1 MSAAAGT
8 VVEVRDAQAAR
19 REQILD
25 AAEACFVRN
34 GFHRTTMADLA
45 REAAMSQGNFYRYFA
60 SKEDIV
66 LAMAGRDRARG
77 AALVAEMER
86 AGDRRASLNGILER
100 FFTGITREAA
110 VLRLDLWAETT
121 RNPAIAGLVDR
132 SETEARDWLC
142 GMFAALATSP
152 DCDPAAM
159 FEAVNPLM
167 KGIVVGRAILPG
179 YDPTPAVAHLQAL
192 IEAGLHGS
200 LPRAATATQETSR

>member
-1 MSAAAGT
+1 MGAVIGA
-8 VVEVRDAQAAR
+8 VVGVRDAQAAR

-34 GFHRTTMADLA
+34 GFHRTTMSDLA

-66 LAMAGRDRARG
+66 LAMAERDRARG

-86 AGDRRASLNGILER
+86 EGDRRASLNGILER

-121 RNPAIAGLVDR
+121 RNPAIAALVDR
-132 SETEARDWLC
+132 SEAEAREWLC
-142 GMFAALATSP
+142 GMFSALAASP
-152 DCDPAAM
+152 ACEPASM

-179 YDPTPAVAHLQAL
+179 YDPAPAVAHLQAL
-192 IEAGLHGS
+192 IEAGLNGVS
-200 LPRAATATQETSR
+200 PRVSTAIPETVR

>member
-1 MSAAAGT
+1 MGAVTGA
-8 VVEVRDAQAAR
+8 VVEVRDVQAAR

-34 GFHRTTMADLA
+34 GFHRTTMSDLA

-66 LAMAGRDRARG
+66 LAMAERDRARG

-86 AGDRRASLNGILER
+86 DGDRRASLNGILER

-121 RNPAIAGLVDR
+121 RNPAIAALVDR
-132 SETEARDWLC
+132 SEAEARAWLC
-142 GMFAALATSP
+142 GMFAALAASP
-152 DCDPAAM
+152 DCDPASM
-159 FEAVNPLM
+159 FEAINPLM

-179 YDPTPAVAHLQAL
+179 YDPVPAVAHLQAL
-192 IEAGLHGS
+192 IEAGLNGA
-200 LPRAATATQETSR
+200 LPRVTTAVPETGR

>member
-1 MSAAAGT
+1 VSAATGT

-19 REQILD
+19 REQILA

-66 LAMAGRDRARG
+66 LAMAERDRARG
-77 AALVAEMER
+77 ATMLADLEQGGDQR
-86 AGDRRASLNGILER
+86 AVLTGILAR
-100 FFTGITREAA
+100 YFTDLTQEAA
-110 VLRLDLWAETT
+110 VLRLDLWSEAT
-121 RNPAIAGLVDR
+121 RNPAIAALVDR
-132 SETEARDWLC
+132 SEAEAREWLC
-142 GMFAALATSP
+142 GMFTALAASP

-167 KGIVVGRAILPG
+167 KGIVVNRATLPG
-179 YDPTPAVAHLQAL
+179 HDSAAAVAHLQTL

-200 LPRAATATQETSR
+200 LPRAAAAPPETRR

>member
-1 MSAAAGT
+1 MDAVTGA
-8 VVEVRDAQAAR
+8 VVEVRDVQAAR

-34 GFHRTTMADLA
+34 GFHRTTMSDLA

-66 LAMAGRDRARG
+66 LAMAERDRARG

-86 AGDRRASLNGILER
+86 DGDRRASLNGILER

-121 RNPAIAGLVDR
+121 RNPAIAALVDR
-132 SETEARDWLC
+132 SEAEARAWLC
-142 GMFAALATSP
+142 GMFAALAASP
-152 DCDPAAM
+152 DCDPASM
-159 FEAVNPLM
+159 FEAINPLM

-179 YDPTPAVAHLQAL
+179 YDPAPP
-192 IEAGLHGS
+192 S
-200 LPRAATATQETSR
+200 PTSRP

>member
-1 MSAAAGT
+1 MSVGT
-8 VVEVRDAQAAR
+8 GNVVGVRDAQVSR
-19 REQILD
+19 REEILD

-34 GFHRTTMADLA
+34 GFHRTTIADLA

-66 LAMAGRDRARG
+66 LAMAERDRARG

-86 AGDRRASLNGILER
+86 DGDRRASLNGILER

-121 RNPAIAGLVDR
+121 RNPAIAALVDR
-132 SETEARDWLC
+132 SEAEARAWLC
-142 GMFAALATSP
+142 GMFAALAASP
-152 DCDPAAM
+152 DCDPASM
-159 FEAVNPLM
+159 FEAINPLM

-179 YDPTPAVAHLQAL
+179 YDPAPAVAHLQAL
-192 IEAGLHGS
+192 IEAGLNGA
-200 LPRAATATQETSR
+200 LPRVTTAVPETGR

>member
-1 MSAAAGT
+1 MDAVTGA
-8 VVEVRDAQAAR
+8 VVEVRDVQAAR

-34 GFHRTTMADLA
+34 GFHRTTMSDLA

-66 LAMAGRDRARG
+66 LAMAERDRARG

-86 AGDRRASLNGILER
+86 DGDRRASLNGILER

-121 RNPAIAGLVDR
+121 RNPAIAALVDR
-132 SETEARDWLC
+132 SEAEARAWLC
-142 GMFAALATSP
+142 GMFAALAASP
-152 DCDPAAM
+152 DCDPASM
-159 FEAVNPLM
+159 FEAINPLM
-167 KGIVVGRAILPG
+167 KGIVVGRAILQG
-179 YDPTPAVAHLQAL
+179 YDPAPAVAHLQAL
-192 IEAGLHGS
+192 IEAGLNGA
-200 LPRAATATQETSR
+200 LPRVTTAVPETGR

>member
-1 MSAAAGT
+1 MRAGT
-8 VVEVRDAQAAR
+8 ATIVQVNDAQAGR
-19 REQILD
+19 RERILD

-34 GFHRTTMADLA
+34 GFHRTTMSDLA
-45 REAAMSQGNFYRYFA
+45 REASMSQGNFYRYFA

-66 LAMAGRDRARG
+66 LAMAERDRARG

-86 AGDRRASLNGILER
+86 EGDRRASLNSILER
-100 FFTGITREAA
+100 FFTDITREAA

-121 RNPAIAGLVDR
+121 RNPAIATLVDR
-132 SETEARDWLC
+132 SEAEAREWLC
-142 GMFAALATSP
+142 RMFAALAASP
-152 DCDPAAM
+152 ACEPASM

-179 YDPTPAVAHLQAL
+179 YDPAPAVAHLQAL

-200 LPRAATATQETSR
+200 LPRAAASAPETSR

>member
-1 MSAAAGT
+1 MNAGTTT
-8 VVEVRDAQAAR
+8 VVEVTDAQAAR
-19 REQILD
+19 RERILD

-34 GFHRTTMADLA
+34 GFHRTTMSDLA

-66 LAMAGRDRARG
+66 LAMAERDRARG

-86 AGDRRASLNGILER
+86 EGDRRASLNGILER

-121 RNPAIAGLVDR
+121 RNSAIAELVDR
-132 SETEARDWLC
+132 SEAEAREWLC
-142 GMFAALATSP
+142 GMFMALATSP
-152 DCDPAAM
+152 ACEPAFM

-179 YDPTPAVAHLQAL
+179 YDPAPAVAHLQVL
-192 IEAGLHGS
+192 IEAGLNGA
-200 LPRAATATQETSR
+200 LPRSTVTIPGTGR